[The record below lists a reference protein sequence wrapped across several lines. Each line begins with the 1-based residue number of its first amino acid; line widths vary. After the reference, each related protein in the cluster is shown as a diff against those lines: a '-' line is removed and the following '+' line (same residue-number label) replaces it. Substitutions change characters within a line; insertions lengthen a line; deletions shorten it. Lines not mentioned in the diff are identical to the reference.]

1 MLVRASVNNRLLL
14 AALAST
20 LFFTSQAEA
29 KTVGNVL
36 KDIKKERSSLPT
48 QKARKSKA
56 AQRPTPVNLR
66 MVRPVQTTTLTSQPG
81 TSEAEFEK
89 LLDRQIDQLFKLSE
103 KTKSQRNRGDV
114 WLRLAKAY
122 TEKATLVEKRLNEQ
136 YDEQLKEYLANKR
149 SKRPTLNLSA
159 SQSYNKK
166 AIQLYQWY
174 LRDNPKG
181 TNIDQVLF
189 FLGYNSMA
197 LNQNALGIKYY
208 EKLAK
213 EHPKSEFLTEA
224 NLSLADHYFEVA
236 SRKQSRNR
244 DDFLKAEKYYKEVLK
259 VKSRLTP
266 IATYKLAWV
275 YFKLGRPKDAL
286 VHISRLVKDSK
297 SSDDRMASAQ
307 RLAKEAQRELPMFYS
322 QVGDYT
328 KSVEYFKALLPPA
341 EVNKSLEDLAM
352 LYSDSGNRAGANY
365 LLDYLAKNAALSDE
379 KIFEFQY
386 KKYTLAESK
395 SGIVNTRNEVFT
407 MVQKFGPHT
416 PWGKKNAG
424 KAFYKEALQ
433 QMEHTLKSYTL
444 AVHKMAQ
451 TKEDLYNMK
460 KAEEAYKLYDQNFA
474 SFDPKGEMR
483 FFYAEL
489 LYDMKD
495 YYKAAELYAS
505 ISSKKGEYAAKSE
518 LNALLALEKL
528 LPSVEQIK
536 QQVGSSTEIL
546 KLNRAEEKFREHAE
560 KYLKNPKNTENRV
573 EVMYKLASMLYAH
586 NYLEDAEKYFKQVT
600 AEFPKTQYAEYSTN
614 LILDIYNLR
623 QDYKGLEKAG
633 LEILKSNATTN
644 QNIAKDVKNVVER
657 SAFKNAESVEQK
669 GQPLDAAKA
678 YIDFYRKY
686 PKSELASLALYN
698 AAINFEKGDKK
709 LLALETYERF
719 RQAVPKSDER
729 SIDSYLFTG
738 IIKEN
743 LGDFVGAVADY
754 ESYLGLVAAD
764 KVNVDLYYNIGVI
777 YEALRNFPKAQA
789 FFNLY
794 ATQSKNSSNVNLS
807 FRVAE
812 LAEQLNLKADA
823 IRNYERFIATPQISE
838 DLKIEALGRL
848 AYLYRDT
855 RQLTKSKQAFAQSI
869 AVQDKLKVK
878 KNAKY
883 AAEGL
888 FLETENIYKDLRAIK
903 ISADPA
909 KQQSELQR
917 KIKLVEDLQKATER
931 VIALDVPEWIVA
943 GLTRMAQGYQHLAYS
958 LVTAPVPKDL
968 SAEELKEYRSKIAE
982 VAEPFKQNAIV
993 GYEKAL
999 ERAATLGGYGDFYS
1013 IARIELYSLAPD
1025 KTYYGQEDFTV
1036 MELYDNQMPRD
1047 QIYNRLVQADI
1058 DETSLKK
1065 ELAKV
1070 LETDS
1075 KNITAHEYMA
1085 YYYFKNKA
1093 YQLAALHLD
1102 KISAESKNNVRVLNN
1117 QGLLKAKLGNLD
1129 EAQGLFKRALEI
1141 QPDYEA
1147 ANINI
1152 TKRFLEKNGFEAAAP
1167 HLEILYGKT
1176 RSRMSK
1182 GDRMAIDIAVNHGIA
1197 LARQGAYDGSVR
1209 IYNTVLKEE
1218 PGNVAAARNAAISV
1232 ITGLKKK
1239 DQGAEVLQK
1248 YQSLASKKKDFDTI
1262 KVLEGVLKTL

>member
-1 MLVRASVNNRLLL
+1 MLVQASVNNRLLC
-14 AALAST
+14 AAAISVLFFAST
-20 LFFTSQAEA
+20 VSA
-29 KTVGNVL
+29 KTVGHVL
-36 KDIKKERSSLPT
+36 KDIKKERASLPA
-48 QKARKSKA
+48 QKAKKAQA
-56 AQRPTPVNLR
+56 AQRPAPVNLR

-81 TSEAEFEK
+81 TSEAQFEK
-89 LLDRQIDQLFKLSE
+89 YLDQQIDQLYKLSE

-149 SKRPTLNLSA
+149 NKRPALNLA
-159 SQSYNKK
+159 PSQAYNKK

-174 LRDNPKG
+174 LKDNPKG
-181 TNIDQVLF
+181 ANIDQVLF

-224 NLSLADHYFEVA
+224 NLSLADHYFELATRKA
-236 SRKQSRNR
+236 SKNR
-244 DDFLKAEKYYKEVLK
+244 AEFLKAEKHYKEVLK
-259 VKSRLTP
+259 VKTRLTP

-275 YFKLGRPKDAL
+275 YFKLGQPKDAL
-286 VHISRLVKDSK
+286 VYLSRLVKDSK
-297 SSDDRMASAQ
+297 SSDERMASAQ
-307 RLAKEAQRELPMFYS
+307 RLAREAQKELPMFYS

-328 KSVEYFKALLPPA
+328 KSVDYFKALLPPN

-379 KIFEFQY
+379 KTFEFQY
-386 KKYTLAESK
+386 KKFTLAESK

-407 MVQKFGPHT
+407 MIQKFGPQS
-416 PWGKKNAG
+416 PWGKKNAQ
-424 KAFYKEALQ
+424 KAFYKNALQ
-433 QMEHTLKSYTL
+433 QMEFTLKSYTL

-451 TKEDLYNMK
+451 AKEDLYNMK
-460 KAEEAYKLYDQNFA
+460 KAEEAYKLYDHNFA
-474 SFDPKGEMR
+474 SFDKKGEMR

-495 YYKAAELYAS
+495 YYKAAELYSS
-505 ISSKKGEYAAKSE
+505 IASKKTEYSTKAE
-518 LNALLALEKL
+518 LNTLLSLEKL
-528 LPSVEQIK
+528 LPSTEQIK
-536 QQVGSSTEIL
+536 QQVGSSTEVL
-546 KLNRAEEKFREHAE
+546 KLNPVEEKFRGHAE
-560 KYLKNPKNTENRV
+560 NYLKNPKNTENRV

-586 NYLEDAEKYFKQVT
+586 NYLNEAEKHFKQVT
-600 AEFPKTQYAEYSTN
+600 TEFPKTQYAEYSTN

-623 QDYKGLEKAG
+623 QDYKGLEQAG

-644 QNIAKDVKNVVER
+644 QNIAKDVKDVVEK

-669 GQPLDAAKA
+669 GQPLEAAKA
-678 YIDFYRKY
+678 YLEFYKKY
-686 PKSELASLALYN
+686 PKSELSGLALYN

-719 RQAVPKSDER
+719 RQSVPKNDER
-729 SIDSYLFTG
+729 SIESYLFTG

-743 LGDFVGAVADY
+743 LADFVGAVADY
-754 ESYLGLVAAD
+754 ESYLAQVAPE

-777 YEALRNFPKAQA
+777 YEALRNFPKAHA

-794 ATQSKNSSNVNLS
+794 ASQSKKDSNANLL
-807 FRVAE
+807 FRIAE

-823 IRNYERFIATPQISE
+823 IRNYERFRTTPGASE

-848 AYLYRDT
+848 AWLYRDT
-855 RQLTKSKQAFAQSI
+855 RQITKAKQAFDESI
-869 AVQDKLKVK
+869 AIQNKLSVK

-888 FLETENIYKDLRAIK
+888 FLATDSIYKELRDVK

-909 KQQSELQR
+909 KQQVELQK
-917 KIKLVEDLQKATER
+917 KIKLVGDLQKATER
-931 VIALDVPEWIVA
+931 VIALDAPEWIVA

-968 SAEELKEYRSKIAE
+968 NAEELKEYRSKIAE

-999 ERAATLGGYGDFYS
+999 ERAASLGGYGDFYS
-1013 IARIELYSLAPD
+1013 IARIELYSLAPE
-1025 KTYYGQEDFTV
+1025 KTYYGQEDFFV

-1047 QIYNRLVQADI
+1047 QVYNRLVQADL
-1058 DETSLKK
+1058 DEGSLKK
-1065 ELAKV
+1065 ELAKI
-1070 LETDS
+1070 LETDA

-1085 YYYFKNKA
+1085 YYYYKNKA

-1102 KISAESKNNVRVLNN
+1102 KINDVAKNNVRVLNN
-1117 QGLLKAKLGNLD
+1117 QGLIKAKLGNVD
-1129 EAQGLFKRALEI
+1129 EAQNLYKRALDI

-1147 ANINI
+1147 ANINT
-1152 TKRFLEKNGFEAAAP
+1152 TKKYIEKNGFETPAP

-1197 LARQGAYDGSVR
+1197 LARQGSYDGSVK
-1209 IYNTVLKEE
+1209 IYSTVLKEE
-1218 PGNVAAARNAAISV
+1218 PGNVAAARNQAISV

-1248 YQSLASKKKDFDTI
+1248 YKSLASKKKDFDTI
-1262 KVLEGVLKTL
+1262 KLLEDVLKTL